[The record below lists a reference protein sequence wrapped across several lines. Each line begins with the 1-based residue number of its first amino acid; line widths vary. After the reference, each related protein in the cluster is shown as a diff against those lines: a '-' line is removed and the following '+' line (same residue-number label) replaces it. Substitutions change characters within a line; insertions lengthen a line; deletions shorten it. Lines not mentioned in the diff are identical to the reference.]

1 MIFLTV
7 GTQLPFD
14 RFIKLVDLW
23 AKRNPSVEI
32 YAQIGKGEYLP
43 KHMKFCRFLDE
54 KAYKEQF
61 DNASIVLAH
70 AAMGSVITS
79 LIASKP
85 IIVFPR
91 IAALGEHRNEH
102 QLATSRNLENFDVC
116 YVTYNEN
123 ELFTSLDNVTSLRG
137 GTLAPYANPDL
148 LKSIETFILAEA

>member
-14 RFIKLVDLW
+14 GFIQLVDLW
-23 AKRNPSVEI
+23 AEQNQSVEI
-32 YAQIGKGEYLP
+32 YAQIGKGDYLP
-43 KHMKFCRFLDE
+43 KHMEFCRFLDE
-54 KAYKEQF
+54 KAYKAQF

-102 QLATSRNLENFDVC
+102 QLATSRNLESFDGC
-116 YVTYNEN
+116 YVTYDKS
-123 ELFTSLDNVTSLRG
+123 ELFSALDNVTSLRG

-148 LKSIETFILAEA
+148 LQSIENFILAAG